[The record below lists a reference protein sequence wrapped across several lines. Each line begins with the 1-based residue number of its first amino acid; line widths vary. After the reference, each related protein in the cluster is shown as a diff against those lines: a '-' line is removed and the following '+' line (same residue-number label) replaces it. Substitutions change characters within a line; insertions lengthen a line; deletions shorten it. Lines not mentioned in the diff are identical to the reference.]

1 MLMNILSVCALGII
15 GAIFAI
21 TVKNIRPEIAVV
33 ISLATGIIILL
44 YLINDL
50 SEVFYRLEA
59 IAENYDLNSG
69 YFKIAIKVC
78 TIAYITQF
86 AKELCKDCGESA
98 IGTKIELCGKVS
110 IIIMSMPIISGFLN
124 GVAELLEKI

>member
-1 MLMNILSVCALGII
+1 MNILSVCALGIV

-21 TVKNIRPEIAVV
+21 TVKNIRPEFAVV
-33 ISLATGIIILL
+33 ISLVTGVIILL
-44 YLINDL
+44 HLISDIG
-50 SEVFYRLEA
+50 EVFYRVEA
-59 IAENYDLNSG
+59 IAENYDINSG
-69 YFKIAIKVC
+69 YFKIAVKVC

-86 AKELCKDCGESA
+86 AKELCRDCGESA

-124 GVAELLEKI
+124 SVAELLEKI